1 MVALM
6 NEQKT
11 EIPAV
16 CVRCGETIIIT
27 AYVSDLVKWHKG
39 ELIQDV
45 LSYLNEDERELLI
58 SGTCGKCFEEIF
70 PDNDLWGCL

>member
-6 NEQKT
+6 NEQKI

-16 CVRCGETIIIT
+16 CVRCGETIIIK
-27 AYVSDLVKWHKG
+27 AYLSDLVAWHKG

-58 SGTCGKCFEEIF
+58 SGTCGICFDEMFEES
-70 PDNDLWGCL
+70 DE